1 MFGLSLTEILVVLV
15 LVLVVLGPDRIPQV
29 ARTAGKAIREIR
41 KASNLIRDAVMI
53 DDPIS
58 PKVAPRTPATPVK
71 DNTYEA
77 PTYVEAKPQQ
87 DIALVAMSA
96 PRRVTEFTAVAL
108 ADAAEHEAQRDV
120 YLHIP
125 FQETR

>member
-53 DDPIS
+53 DDPIK
-58 PKVAPRTPATPVK
+58 PAVAPRTATTPIK
-71 DNTYEA
+71 DSGYEA
-77 PTYVEAKPQQ
+77 PTYVQAKPEK

-96 PRRVTEFTAVAL
+96 PRRVTEYTAVDL
-108 ADAAEHEAQRDV
+108 AEVAEHESQRDV